1 MRSLKQIKSVTFNSA
16 KNAASDPF
24 YLVLQIGSLLTMLVL
39 ACLPSLSEA
48 AHVRFVRDQC
58 LSFIFIAG
66 CLGVVFSTIK
76 TVTDDIQRGAGDIM
90 MSRPISPTTFLLGK
104 LCGLFFS
111 QFLFFISLSA
121 AYLWIS
127 EIVHYP
133 ADLLY
138 SSMTLYVLA
147 VLAGPAIGAFRQA
160 FFNKSFPFFTSLAI
174 PSAMLIGL
182 LLRMIFGYRGD
193 MDFLSLQAL
202 ILLFFAT
209 LAFAGILLPSA
220 VRFDTPIVLL
230 SGVLIFFFGLFSAYA
245 IESLITYS
253 QIKTLILSVVPNW
266 QNYWIL
272 DQLAL
277 KGTVNSSYILSC
289 LSQSALLCGL
299 YLCLAIGI
307 FEKREINGNT

>member
-1 MRSLKQIKSVTFNSA
+1 MLSLKQIKSVTFNSA

-24 YLVLQIGSLLTMLVL
+24 YLVLQIGSLLVMLVL

-48 AHVRFVRDQC
+48 SHVRFVRDQC
-58 LSFIFIAG
+58 LSFVFIAG

-90 MSRPISPTTFLLGK
+90 MSRPISANTFLLGK
-104 LCGLFFS
+104 LCGLIFS

-127 EIVHYP
+127 EIVHYS
-133 ADLLY
+133 ADILY
-138 SSMTLYVLA
+138 SSLALYVIA
-147 VLAGPAIGAFRQA
+147 VIAGPAIGAFRQA

-174 PSAMLIGL
+174 PAAMVIGL
-182 LLRMIFGYRGD
+182 ILRLVFGYPGD
-193 MDFLSLQAL
+193 MDFLGLQAL
-202 ILLFFAT
+202 LLLFFAT
-209 LAFAGILLPSA
+209 LAFSGILLPSA

-230 SGVLIFFFGLFSAYA
+230 SGALIFFLGLFSAYA
-245 IESLITYS
+245 IESIIPYEKL
-253 QIKTLILSVVPNW
+253 KTLSLSVVPNW

-272 DQLAL
+272 DHLAL
-277 KGTVNSSYILSC
+277 KGKINIQYILSC
-289 LSQSALLCGL
+289 LSQSLLLCGL

-307 FEKREINGNT
+307 FEKREINGNS

>member
-1 MRSLKQIKSVTFNSA
+1 MLNLKQIKAVTFNSA

-48 AHVRFVRDQC
+48 SHVRFVRDQC
-58 LSFIFIAG
+58 LSFVFIAG

-90 MSRPISPTTFLLGK
+90 MSRPISPRTFLLGK

-111 QFLFFISLSA
+111 QSLFFISLTSA
-121 AYLWIS
+121 YIWVS

-138 SSMTLYVLA
+138 SSMALYIIA
-147 VLAGPAIGAFRQA
+147 VIAGPAIGAFRQA

-174 PSAMLIGL
+174 PAVMLFGL
-182 LLRMIFGYRGD
+182 IIRIVFGYRGD
-193 MDFLSLQAL
+193 MDFLGLQAL
-202 ILLFFAT
+202 LLLFFAS

-220 VRFDTPIVLL
+220 VRFDTPVVLL
-230 SGVLIFFFGLFSAYA
+230 SGVLIFFLGLFSAYA
-245 IESLITYS
+245 IESIIPYEKL
-253 QIKTLILSVVPNW
+253 KTLSLGTVPNW

-272 DQLAL
+272 DHLAL
-277 KGTVNSSYILSC
+277 KGKVTGTYIFSC
-289 LSQSALLCGL
+289 LSQSLLLCGL
-299 YLCLAIGI
+299 YLCLAISI
-307 FEKREINGNT
+307 FEKREINGST